1 LFNWTSTNLSAVG
14 LRLTKS
20 WQVVQKRLEHYFA
33 KNKQRTL
40 KIGLMG
46 SHDTGKTTLG
56 FTICGKLKTR
66 HYNVDYVAEVARHIP
81 ASLKVNEGTNFF
93 AQYWILNQ
101 QINEE
106 ILAKL
111 RGANM
116 IVTDRTV
123 VDNYAYA
130 FRAALPQVGQISEED
145 LKIMEEKCLH
155 WVKTYD
161 FLFYVAIPNKKMED
175 DGFRSTEKE
184 FQHEIDACIKRIIK
198 EWKLD
203 VVSLEGNNDERIDM
217 MLSTLFKQEF

>member
-1 LFNWTSTNLSAVG
+1 M
-14 LRLTKS
+14 TKKL
-20 WQVVQKRLEHYFA
+20 QVIQKKLHDYFA
-33 KNKQRTL
+33 RDKKRTL

-56 FTICGKLKTR
+56 FTICSKLKTR

-81 ASLKVNEGTNFF
+81 VRFRVNEGTNFDT
-93 AQYWILNQ
+93 QYWILNE

-130 FRAALPQVGQISEED
+130 YRAAQPHVKQITD
-145 LKIMEEKCLH
+145 DNLKVMESKCLH

-161 FLFYVAIPNKKMED
+161 FLFYVAIPGKKMED
-175 DGFRSTEKE
+175 DGFRATDKT
-184 FQHEIDACIKRIIK
+184 FQIEIDDCIEQIIE
-198 EWKLD
+198 EWKLK
-203 VVSLEGNNDERIDM
+203 VVRLEGNNDERIEI
-217 MLSTLFKQEF
+217 MLNTLFKQKL

>member
-1 LFNWTSTNLSAVG
+1 
-14 LRLTKS
+14 LTKS
-20 WQVVQKRLEHYFA
+20 WQGVQKKLEHYFA
-33 KNKQRTL
+33 KDKQRTL

-66 HYNVDYVAEVARHIP
+66 HYNVDYVAEVSRQIP
-81 ASLKVNEGTNFF
+81 ATLKVNEGTNFF

-101 QINEE
+101 QINDE

-130 FRAALPQVGQISEED
+130 FRAAQPHVKQIFEED
-145 LKIMEEKCLH
+145 LKVMEAKCLH

-161 FLFYVAIPNKKMED
+161 FLFYVAIPNKKMEE

-184 FQHEIDACIKRIIK
+184 FQLEIDGYIKQINK
-198 EWKLD
+198 DWDLN
-203 VVSLEGNNDERIDM
+203 VVYLEGTNDERIEI
-217 MLSTLFKQEF
+217 MLNTLFKQEF

>member
-1 LFNWTSTNLSAVG
+1 MTKQLQVIQKKLSD
-14 LRLTKS
+14 
-20 WQVVQKRLEHYFA
+20 YFA
-33 KNKQRTL
+33 KDKRRTL

-56 FTICGKLKTR
+56 FSICGKLKTK
-66 HYNVDYVAEVARHIP
+66 HYNVDFVAEVARHIP
-81 ASLKVNEGTNFF
+81 VQLTVNEGTNFD

-130 FRAALPQVGQISEED
+130 YRAALPHVKQISARD
-145 LKIMEEKCLH
+145 LGVMEAKCLH

-161 FLFYVAIPNKKMED
+161 FLFYIGIPDKRMED
-175 DGFRSTEKE
+175 DGFRATDKK
-184 FQHEIDACIKRIIK
+184 FQLEIDDCIKKIIK
-198 EWKLD
+198 DWGLN
-203 VVSLEGNNDERIDM
+203 VVNLEGNNDQRLNT
-217 MLSTLFKQEF
+217 MLNTLFKQEL

>member
-1 LFNWTSTNLSAVG
+1 M
-14 LRLTKS
+14 TKK
-20 WQVVQKRLEHYFA
+20 WQVVQKKLSDYFA
-33 KNKQRTL
+33 KNKKRTL

-56 FTICGKLKTR
+56 FSICGKLKTR
-66 HYNVDYVAEVARHIP
+66 HYHVDFVAEVARHIP
-81 ASLKVNEGTNFF
+81 VQLTLNEGTNFD
-93 AQYWILNQ
+93 AQYWILNE

-130 FRAALPQVGQISEED
+130 YRAALPHVKQILKKD
-145 LKIMEEKCLH
+145 LKVMEKKCLH

-161 FLFYVAIPNKKMED
+161 FLFYVAIPDKKMED
-175 DGFRSTEKE
+175 DGFRAIEKQ
-184 FQHEIDACIKRIIK
+184 FQIEIDDSLCQIIK
-198 EWKLD
+198 DWNLS
-203 VVSLEGNNDERIDM
+203 VVRLEGNNDERIDT
-217 MLSTLFKQEF
+217 MLNILFKQKL

>member
-1 LFNWTSTNLSAVG
+1 
-14 LRLTKS
+14 LTKKE
-20 WQVVQKRLEHYFA
+20 QAIQKKLSDYFA
-33 KNKQRTL
+33 KDRRRIL

-46 SHDTGKTTLG
+46 SHDSGKTTLG
-56 FTICGKLKTR
+56 FTICSKLKTR

-81 ASLKVNEGTNFF
+81 AALAVNEGTNFDT
-93 AQYWILNQ
+93 QYWILNE

-130 FRAALPQVGQISEED
+130 YRAARPHIKQISEED
-145 LKIMEEKCLH
+145 LTVMGAKCLH

-161 FLFYVAIPNKKMED
+161 FLFYIEIPDKKMED
-175 DGFRSTEKE
+175 DGFRATDKS
-184 FQHEIDACIKRIIK
+184 FQLEIDDYIKQIIK
-198 EWKLD
+198 DWGLK
-203 VVSLEGNNDERIDM
+203 VIYLEGNNEERIEI
-217 MLSTLFKQEF
+217 MLNTLFKQKL

>member
-1 LFNWTSTNLSAVG
+1 MTKKEQAIQKKLSD
-14 LRLTKS
+14 
-20 WQVVQKRLEHYFA
+20 YFA
-33 KNKQRTL
+33 KDRRRIL

-46 SHDTGKTTLG
+46 SHDSGKTTLG
-56 FTICGKLKTR
+56 FTICSKLKTR

-81 ASLKVNEGTNFF
+81 AALAVNEGTNFDT
-93 AQYWILNQ
+93 QYWILNE

-130 FRAALPQVGQISEED
+130 YRAARPHIKQISEED
-145 LKIMEEKCLH
+145 LTVMGAKCLH

-161 FLFYVAIPNKKMED
+161 FLFYIEIPDKKMED
-175 DGFRSTEKE
+175 DGFRATDKS
-184 FQHEIDACIKRIIK
+184 FQLEIDDYIKQIIK
-198 EWKLD
+198 DWGLK
-203 VVSLEGNNDERIDM
+203 VIYLEGNNEERIEI
-217 MLSTLFKQEF
+217 MLNTLFKQKL

>member
-1 LFNWTSTNLSAVG
+1 MTKKLQLIQKKLSDF
-14 LRLTKS
+14 
-20 WQVVQKRLEHYFA
+20 FA
-33 KNKQRTL
+33 KDKKRTL

-56 FTICGKLKTR
+56 FSICGKLKTR
-66 HYNVDYVAEVARHIP
+66 HYNVDFVAEVARHIP
-81 ASLKVNEGTNFF
+81 VQLTLNKGTNFE
-93 AQYWILNQ
+93 AQYWILNE

-130 FRAALPQVGQISEED
+130 YRASLPHVKQISEDD
-145 LKIMEEKCLH
+145 LKVMEIKCLH

-161 FLFYVAIPNKKMED
+161 FLFYVTIPEKKMED
-175 DGFRSTEKE
+175 DGFRDTDKQ
-184 FQHEIDACIKRIIK
+184 FQLEIDECLRQIIK
-198 EWKLD
+198 KWNLE
-203 VVSLEGNNDERIDM
+203 VVNLVGNNDERIDI
-217 MLSTLFKQEF
+217 MLNTIFKKEL

>member
-1 LFNWTSTNLSAVG
+1 MTKELQVIQKKLSD
-14 LRLTKS
+14 
-20 WQVVQKRLEHYFA
+20 YFA
-33 KNKQRTL
+33 RDRKRIL

-81 ASLKVNEGTNFF
+81 IQLRVNQGTNFDT
-93 AQYWILNQ
+93 QYWILNE

-130 FRAALPQVGQISEED
+130 YRAALPHIKQISKED
-145 LKIMEEKCLH
+145 LEVMEKKCLH

-161 FLFYVAIPNKKMED
+161 FLFYVTVPEKKMED
-175 DGFRSTEKE
+175 DGFRDIDKK
-184 FQHEIDACIKRIIK
+184 FQLEIDQNLNQIVKD
-198 EWKLD
+198 WGLN
-203 VVSLEGNNDERIDM
+203 VVYLRGNNDERIAT
-217 MLSTLFKQEF
+217 MLNTLFKKKF